1 MTLAQRLEAW
11 EPAPL
16 RHPLARV
23 AAVIW
28 ASPISAAG
36 LLVGL
41 ASGAPVRR
49 RQGVLLFAPIRGLP
63 GRMLRARGYAASAL
77 GHVVLSV
84 PADPPPRLLAHELVH
99 TRQAE
104 RLGLFMAPVYL
115 VLLAVYGYRGHPL
128 ERAAYR
134 IAARTAPAA

>member
-16 RHPLARV
+16 RHPLARI
-23 AAVIW
+23 AARIW
-28 ASPISAAG
+28 ASPLSAAG
-36 LLVGL
+36 LLVG
-41 ASGAPVRR
+41 AVSGAPVRIR
-49 RQGVLLFAPIRGLP
+49 DGVLLFAPVRGIP
-63 GRMLRARGYAASAL
+63 GAVMRRRGFSAAAL

-84 PADPPPRLLAHELVH
+84 EAPPSARLLAHELVH

-104 RLGLFMAPVYL
+104 RLGPFMAPVYL
-115 VLLAVYGYRGHPL
+115 GMLARYGYRGHPL

-134 IAARTAPAA
+134 IAAASPIS